1 MVKQMVANSSRECC
15 AAVKNNE
22 EKLYASSW
30 NISKTLNL
38 KSKSENYVHYMTPFR
53 LKDITLSYPII
64 SICQIYTFYL

>member
-1 MVKQMVANSSRECC
+1 MVANSSMECC

-22 EKLYASSW
+22 EKLYASSC
-30 NISKTLNL
+30 KYLLTLNE
-38 KSKSENYVHYMTPFR
+38 KRKSENYVHYTTPFR